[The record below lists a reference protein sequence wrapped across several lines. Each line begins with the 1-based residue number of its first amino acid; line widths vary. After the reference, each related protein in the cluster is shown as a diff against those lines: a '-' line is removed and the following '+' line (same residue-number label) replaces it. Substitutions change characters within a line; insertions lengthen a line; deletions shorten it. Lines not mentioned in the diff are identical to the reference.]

1 MQSICQRIRD
11 DHRFEIFIIGV
22 IVAAGVLVG
31 FETSQKLVSQYGAV
45 LHGIDK
51 LILFIFIV
59 EIVIKMAAEGSR
71 PLNYFRNGWNVF
83 DFTIVAVCLLPST
96 GAWVTV
102 VRLARILRAVR
113 LITQIPRLQVL
124 VGALLKS
131 LPSMGYVS
139 LLLGLHF
146 YVYAVMGTFLFRG
159 NDPGHFGD
167 LGQSMLSLF
176 RVVTLEDWTDVMLGG
191 AWNSRLQCAGSDS
204 GRTRTACLRLVG
216 SPVLRQLRG
225 RRCHGHDKPV
235 CRRDGHEPVGSTG
248 GGAAAQAG
256 HHGNRRTRT
265 GVGTNSRQT
274 GNGTDR
280 TAAADSAAE
289 ERMKNKSG
297 GRARRPPVR
306 FHIKASSGK
315 KNTRLASG
323 DLVGWVF
330 PRSRRRER

>member
-176 RVVTLEDWTDVMLGG
+176 RVVTLEDWTDVMYSAVHG
-191 AWNSRLQCAGSDS
+191 
-204 GRTRTACLRLVG
+204 TAVYNAQG
-216 SPVLRQLRG
+216 PI
-225 RRCHGHDKPV
+225 
-235 CRRDGHEPVGSTG
+235 PVGPEPHAFGWWGVLFFVSFVVV
-248 GGAAAQAG
+248 GAMVMINLFVGVMVTSLSEAQAEALR
-256 HHGNRRTRT
+256 HKLDITAIEEHEQALERTVDKLETELTELRRLIQQR
-265 GVGTNSRQT
+265 
-274 GNGTDR
+274 
-280 TAAADSAAE
+280 
-289 ERMKNKSG
+289 KSG
-297 GRARRPPVR
+297 
-306 FHIKASSGK
+306 
-315 KNTRLASG
+315 
-323 DLVGWVF
+323 
-330 PRSRRRER
+330 

>member
-1 MQSICQRIRD
+1 MQALCQKIRD
-11 DHRFEIFIIGV
+11 DHRFEVFIIGV
-22 IVAAGVLVG
+22 IVLAGVLVG
-31 FETSQKLVSQYGAV
+31 LETSEKLVAQYGTI

-51 LILFIFIV
+51 LILLIFIA

-83 DFTIVAVCLLPST
+83 DFSIVAVCLLPST

-167 LGQSMLSLF
+167 LGNSMLSLF
-176 RVVTLEDWTDVMLGG
+176 RVVTLEDWTDVMYSSVHGTAVYNAQGPIPVGPEPYAFGYWGVLYFVSFVVVG
-191 AWNSRLQCAGSDS
+191 AMVMINLF
-204 GRTRTACLRLVG
+204 VG
-216 SPVLRQLRG
+216 VMVTSLSEAQAESLRQKLDITAIEEHEIALEHTVDKLESELNELR
-225 RRCHGHDKPV
+225 RLLQERK
-235 CRRDGHEPVGSTG
+235 G
-248 GGAAAQAG
+248 G
-256 HHGNRRTRT
+256 
-265 GVGTNSRQT
+265 
-274 GNGTDR
+274 
-280 TAAADSAAE
+280 
-289 ERMKNKSG
+289 
-297 GRARRPPVR
+297 
-306 FHIKASSGK
+306 
-315 KNTRLASG
+315 
-323 DLVGWVF
+323 
-330 PRSRRRER
+330 